1 MNIVIRANV
10 SKYEGAGHFIRVL
23 AFAKNIKKKNINI
36 YFLSNNLHK
45 NYAQLLKKNKFKY
58 INIKNKKKKNFENND
73 IKLTIKALKKINKVP
88 DLLILDSYILGIKWE
103 KKIIKFTKK
112 LMVIDDLNRQHFC
125 HIYVSPL
132 NIPNRNNIKKKGC
145 KCLFGLK
152 YLITNYTPVKKKL
165 KNNKEVLIYMGDA
178 DRKNLT
184 TKILKILGK
193 KIFNKFNF
201 KILIGNTNIKRLNII
216 EKIKNKN
223 NFNYYDFQSSLKKIF
238 NKIDLAIVGGGSI
251 IFNLLLA
258 KIPTIVMCQNINQYK
273 ILIKSNICHKKNIL
287 KYKNYT
293 LNYLEDFLKNKIMQ
307 SKIYSNPIK
316 FDLLGPQ
323 RIFKYIR

>member
-1 MNIVIRANV
+1 MNIAIRANV
-10 SKYEGAGHFIRVL
+10 SKYEGSGHFMRVL
-23 AFAKNIKKKNINI
+23 VFAKSIKKKNINI

-45 NYAQLLKKNKFKY
+45 NYTQLLKKNNFKY
-58 INIKNKKKKNFENND
+58 INLRNSKAKNFEDND
-73 IKLTIKALKKINKVP
+73 IKLTIRALKKINETP

-112 LMVIDDLNRQHFC
+112 LMVIDDLNRKHFC

-132 NIPNRNNIKKKGC
+132 SIPNKNNVKKKDC

-152 YLITNYTPVKKKL
+152 YLITNYTPIKKKI
-165 KNNKEVLIYMGDA
+165 KNNKEVLIYMGDT

-184 TKILKILGK
+184 LKILKVVSK
-193 KIFNKFNF
+193 KIFKKFNF
-201 KILIGNTNIKRLNII
+201 KILIGNTNTKKLNII
-216 EKIKNKN
+216 QRIKDKKN
-223 NFNYYDFQSSLKKIF
+223 LNYYYFQSSLKKIF

-251 IFNLLLA
+251 IFDLLLA

-273 ILIKSNICHKKNIL
+273 ILIRSNICHKKNLL

-293 LNYLEDFLKNKIMQ
+293 LNYLEDFLKKKMIQ
-307 SKIYSNPIK
+307 AKIYSNPIK

-323 RIFKYIR
+323 RIFKHIR